1 MTTGENVGDVSA
13 RCQKI
18 VDDANAGR
26 ITAVDAQA
34 KLRAEGISDSVL
46 NSFLVQLQKPTAESG
61 SVSSSESDR
70 GKTPEGLDEN
80 QREEFRKK
88 RAEILGS
95 RGTGAEGTSGAEVQA
110 GSSNRLAG
118 NDGVGGASGMAST
131 GPDHEVQAFE
141 SNVLAQ
147 QLKAIRQLI
156 RSDSGSISAST
167 LDSLPHLREKASSS
181 GDRHIDETLRTKRI
195 YLNEQS
201 LDALVDLFQN
211 EYVSFEK
218 LLAGIDPSYDHQ
230 DEGKDFGAGYT
241 LVKTDHLSAK
251 KPVTTESD
259 WNRAFGAWKN
269 GVLQAYPH
277 RESELS
283 SYESGISNLF
293 RNFAHDPSIP
303 IRADH
308 EVRERYHKSPFRLDD
323 SNRTQAAV
331 MALVHRTST
340 GTRTKRSL
348 DSNSSSRP
356 SKRSGGAICLNW
368 NSARCDDPCINGRRH
383 GTCSVCRGK
392 HRAYESTECKTEF
405 LARRSRN
412 AADRESGAGGPS
424 RA

>member
-26 ITAVDAQA
+26 ITLDDAQA
-34 KLRAEGISDSVL
+34 KLQAEGISDSVL
-46 NSFLVQLQKPTAESG
+46 NSFLIQLQKPTAESG
-61 SVSSSESDR
+61 GVSASESDR

-80 QREEFRKK
+80 QREDFRKK

-95 RGTGAEGTSGAEVQA
+95 RGTGAEGPGRTEGQA
-110 GSSNRLAG
+110 GSSNRQAG
-118 NDGVGGASGMAST
+118 NDGVDGASGMASA

-147 QLKAIRQLI
+147 QLKAIRRLVS
-156 RSDSGSISAST
+156 SDSGSISAST

-181 GDRHIDETLRTKRI
+181 GDHHVDETLRTKRI
-195 YLNEQS
+195 YLNEQN
-201 LDALVDLFQN
+201 LDALIDLFQN

-340 GTRTKRSL
+340 GTRTKRLS

>member
-1 MTTGENVGDVSA
+1 MTTGENVGVVSA

-26 ITAVDAQA
+26 ITLDDAQA

-46 NSFLVQLQKPTAESG
+46 NSFLVQLQKPSAKSG
-61 SVSSSESDR
+61 GVSSSESDR

-80 QREEFRKK
+80 QREDFRKK

-95 RGTGAEGTSGAEVQA
+95 GGTGAEGLGRTEGQA
-110 GSSNRLAG
+110 GSSNRQAG
-118 NDGVGGASGMAST
+118 NDGVDGASGMAST

-147 QLKAIRQLI
+147 QLKAIRRLVS
-156 RSDSGSISAST
+156 SDSGSISAST

-181 GDRHIDETLRTKRI
+181 GDHHVDETLRTKRI
-195 YLNEQS
+195 YLNEQN
-201 LDALVDLFQN
+201 LDALIDLFQSRSLPEPLPRTIWRLIVKD

-293 RNFAHDPSIP
+293 RNFAHDASIP

-340 GTRTKRSL
+340 GTRTKRPS

-356 SKRSGGAICLNW
+356 SKRSG
-368 NSARCDDPCINGRRH
+368 
-383 GTCSVCRGK
+383 
-392 HRAYESTECKTEF
+392 
-405 LARRSRN
+405 
-412 AADRESGAGGPS
+412 
-424 RA
+424 